1 MSLRALF
8 SSIADAIRYVIGG
21 NNKIVASNFPNEIR
35 AIKDNM
41 QEIEIVPSTENQVK
55 EGLFNKV
62 TVIGDENLKA
72 ENISEGTTIF
82 GIEGTA
88 KTTRLKIT
96 DASYLFYKGARINQI
111 NEILSLCK
119 KVTTT
124 DHMFYYCDS
133 LRTLDLSNF
142 DTSNV
147 TNMYYM
153 FGQCAVMN
161 NLNVSNFDTSK
172 VTNMASMFYYCQTI
186 QNLDLSSFDTSNVN
200 SISSIFSACSKLG
213 NLKSFSNLGKGYTL
227 TTQNNGAYKLDLSA
241 CKRLDYASLMDVIN
255 KLYDLNLTYDV
266 ANGGTLYTQSLVL
279 GSSNL
284 AKLTA
289 DEIAIATNKG
299 WNVS

>member
-1 MSLRALF
+1 MVICLSTILEKCN
-8 SSIADAIRYVIGG
+8 AI
-21 NNKIVASNFPNEIR
+21 NAEKQEKIVPDN
-35 AIKDNM
+35 IKKGV
-41 QEIEIVPSTENQVK
+41 E
-55 EGLFNKV
+55 
-62 TVIGDENLKA
+62 
-72 ENISEGTTIF
+72 IF
-82 GIEGTA
+82 GVVGNAESSNV
-88 KTTRLKIT
+88 KIT
-96 DASYLFYKGARINQI
+96 DASYLFYKGARLNYV
-111 NEILSLCK
+111 NEFLSLCK

-153 FGQCAVMN
+153 FAQCAVMN

-200 SISSIFSACSKLG
+200 SIGSIFSGCSKLG

-241 CKRLDYASLMDVIN
+241 CKGLNYASLMDVIN